1 VTLRPMNTSSKQSKH
16 AEGPGVSELARVA
29 TRALA
34 RAQRQ
39 AARENARFALPLI
52 VVQKGRIVALPTGK
66 AA

>member
-1 VTLRPMNTSSKQSKH
+1 MNTSSKQSKRT
-16 AEGPGVSELARVA
+16 EDGGVSELARVA

-39 AARENARFALPLI
+39 AARENARFDLPLI
-52 VVQKGRIVALPTGK
+52 VVQKGRIVALPIGK

>member
-1 VTLRPMNTSSKQSKH
+1 MNTSSKQSKH
-16 AEGPGVSELARVA
+16 AEGGGVSELARVA

-34 RAQRQ
+34 RAQRH
-39 AARENARFALPLI
+39 AARENARFDLPLI